1 MKARKPLKQAQAA
14 SIAAAHIGPR
24 GGVRILRTLTAPN
37 SGEPTQIKTKTSRQI
52 IELRHVGDLVIHGE
66 HPTSWR
72 KAFEVAGIFDV

>member
-1 MKARKPLKQAQAA
+1 MKARKPLNQREAA
-14 SIAAAHIGPR
+14 AIVAAHIGPR
-24 GGVRILRTLTAPN
+24 GGVRITYTIIAEGYPMAT
-37 SGEPTQIKTKTSRQI
+37 SSRQI